1 LEDLLSLGQIRAE
14 RETPM
19 NFENM
24 LTHYGLYLST
34 YIIAVI
40 SGFVPFVNIEVYLVW
55 VAALTPRAQ
64 GLPITIL
71 ATLGQMTAKTLMYL
85 GGAGI
90 IKTTLRKPE
99 EKMAAVR
106 KKFERWKNQT
116 SLFIFL
122 SAFLGVPPFYIV
134 SVVSGALKIKLPR
147 FLITGLVGRFLR
159 FALFVFFPHLIKGIF
174 H

>member
-1 LEDLLSLGQIRAE
+1 
-14 RETPM
+14 M
-19 NFENM
+19 NFEH
-24 LTHYGLYLST
+24 LITQYGLYLST

-40 SGFVPFVNIEVYLVW
+40 SGFVPVVNIEVYLVW
-55 VAALTPRAQ
+55 VAALTSRTQ
-64 GLPITIL
+64 GIPITVL

-90 IKTTLRKPE
+90 VKITLRKPE

-134 SVVSGALKIKLPR
+134 SIVSGGLKIKLPH
-147 FLITGLVGRFLR
+147 FLIPGLAGRFLR